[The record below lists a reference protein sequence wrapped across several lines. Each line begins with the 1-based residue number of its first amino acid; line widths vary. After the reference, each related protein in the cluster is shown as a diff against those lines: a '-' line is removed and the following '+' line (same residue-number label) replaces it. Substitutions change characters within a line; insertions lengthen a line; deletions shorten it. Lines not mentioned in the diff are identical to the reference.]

1 MFGRWVC
8 TSGCAADLQVTD
20 NIALSVMETIKKRGS
35 KTKLNKICPFLYV
48 HFYILIGHAVSDLA
62 RQQYEDNVK
71 WIQEASSHKLVV
83 GSQARILY
91 SNEEG
96 RRTIAQEFNKAIAN
110 GKIRV
115 ACDNQLY

>member
-1 MFGRWVC
+1 M
-8 TSGCAADLQVTD
+8 
-20 NIALSVMETIKKRGS
+20 
-35 KTKLNKICPFLYV
+35 
-48 HFYILIGHAVSDLA
+48 SDLA

-115 ACDNQLY
+115 ACDIQLC